1 MFLKF
6 SLSNLLLVVTV
17 AAVATGWWCDHARL
31 RTANAR
37 LNAEAAALMS
47 DWNAGGS
54 TITALKFP
62 NGKLPPSRVYD
73 FLVPED
79 LAEYVKTYGSS
90 QGFRPPPGYLGP
102 SAAEVQ

>member
-6 SLSNLLLVVTV
+6 SLSKLLLVVTV

-37 LNAEAAALMS
+37 LNAEAAALFQEA
-47 DWNAGGS
+47 NAGS
-54 TITALKFP
+54 TITALGFP
-62 NGKLPPSRVYD
+62 NGELPPNRVYD

-79 LAEYVKTYGSS
+79 RAEYRKTYGHIGKFGG
-90 QGFRPPPGYLGP
+90 GFMTDNLTSPPRNR
-102 SAAEVQ
+102 